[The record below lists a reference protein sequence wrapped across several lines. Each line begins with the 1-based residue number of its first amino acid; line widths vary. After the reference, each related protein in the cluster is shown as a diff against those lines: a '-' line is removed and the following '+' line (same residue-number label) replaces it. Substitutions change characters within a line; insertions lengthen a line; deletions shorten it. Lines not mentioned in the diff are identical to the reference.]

1 MECASTDAHALP
13 HPLRNRVL
21 HADPAA
27 LQACRGVS
35 QPLVEQE
42 QQEKWRQGVW
52 PSAQVERIADLL
64 QDGDQLNVVAV
75 GRDQR
80 GNLRLSRKPLLGTAH
95 DQIVRKQG

>member
-1 MECASTDAHALP
+1 M
-13 HPLRNRVL
+13 
-21 HADPAA
+21 
-27 LQACRGVS
+27 
-35 QPLVEQE
+35 
-42 QQEKWRQGVW
+42 
-52 PSAQVERIADLL
+52 ERIADLL